1 MTRLFPLALLLL
13 SLLSQGKPAAARPPR
28 KATTNSTGQSMGDSD
43 PPKTGNTA
51 DIVALVNRQV
61 QAWERNDF
69 AIAAADWLPTGEL
82 ISPGGH
88 VAAKDMQAA
97 MTDYFTH
104 FGDARITVKNVFLS
118 PDGNKAAIEWD
129 WVVTRRRDGV
139 RGVTHDA
146 IIVDLKGGKISS
158 WREYFDFGDSV
169 DAKP

>member
-1 MTRLFPLALLLL
+1 MSRYLPLALVLL
-13 SLLSQGKPAAARPPR
+13 SFLADVEAAPAQPPGN
-28 KATTNSTGQSMGDSD
+28 TTSAQPSQSMVGPGST
-43 PPKTGNTA
+43 KVENAGK
-51 DIVALVNRQV
+51 ILALVNRQV
-61 QAWERNDF
+61 QAWEKNNF
-69 AIAAADWLPTGEL
+69 AIAATDWLPTGEL

-104 FGDARITVKNVFLS
+104 FGNARITVKNVFLS

-129 WVVTRRRDGV
+129 WEVTRLRDGA
-139 RGVTHDA
+139 RATTHDA

>member
-1 MTRLFPLALLLL
+1 MTRYLLL
-13 SLLSQGKPAAARPPR
+13 SLLLLSFLAFGRAASAQPPHKASANPASQ
-28 KATTNSTGQSMGDSD
+28 STAGSDST
-43 PPKTGNTA
+43 KNGNTA
-51 DIVALVNRQV
+51 EIVALVNRQM
-61 QAWERNDF
+61 QAWKKNDF
-69 AIAAADWLPTGEL
+69 AIAATDWLPTGEL

-104 FGDARITVKNVFLS
+104 FGDLRVTVKNVFLS

-129 WVVTRRRDGV
+129 WEVTRLRDGA
-139 RGVTHDA
+139 RATTHDA

>member
-1 MTRLFPLALLLL
+1 MIRHLLLALLLL
-13 SLLSQGKPAAARPPR
+13 SFLACGEQSAAKPPR
-28 KATTNSTGQSMGDSD
+28 KAKADPASESITGADS
-43 PPKTGNTA
+43 KMTGNTA
-51 DIVALVNRQV
+51 DIVALVNRQI
-61 QAWERNDF
+61 QAWEKNNF
-69 AIAAADWLPTGEL
+69 GIAAADWLPTGEL

-88 VAAKDMQAA
+88 VAYKDMQAA

-104 FGDARITVKNVFLS
+104 FADARITVKNVFLS

-129 WVVTRRRDGV
+129 WEVTRLRDGT

>member
-1 MTRLFPLALLLL
+1 MTRLFVLCLVLL
-13 SLLSQGKPAAARPPR
+13 SLLAFERAVAVRLPKQVTMSPASQSD
-28 KATTNSTGQSMGDSD
+28 STKRESTSE
-43 PPKTGNTA
+43 
-51 DIVALVNRQV
+51 IIALVNRQV
-61 QAWERNDF
+61 QAWEKNNF
-69 AIAAADWLPTGEL
+69 AIASVDWLPTGEL
-82 ISPGGH
+82 VSPGGH

-129 WVVTRRRDGV
+129 WEVTRLRDKA
-139 RGVTHDA
+139 RAVTHDA
-146 IIVDLKGGKISS
+146 IIVDLEGGKISS

>member
-1 MTRLFPLALLLL
+1 MNRLFLLGPLLFSFLAL
-13 SLLSQGKPAAARPPR
+13 GIAAAAQPPN
-28 KATTNSTGQSMGDSD
+28 KAVTSPNSQSATGTDSS
-43 PPKTGNTA
+43 KSGNTA
-51 DIVALVNRQV
+51 EMVALVNRQV
-61 QAWERNDF
+61 QAWEKNDF
-69 AIAAADWLPTGEL
+69 AIAAVDWLPTGEL

-129 WVVTRRRDGV
+129 WEVTRLRDKA
-139 RGVTHDA
+139 RAVTHDA
-146 IIVDLKGGKISS
+146 IIVDFKGGKISS